1 VRPAQ
6 LVPRAAGYLERHGVE
21 SPVVTAELLLADAL
35 DTSRS
40 DLYRRER
47 ALTPAEAR
55 TFGRSLCTRC
65 SGVPVQHITG
75 EEGFRYL
82 VLRVRPGVFIPR
94 PETEILVDAAL
105 EAIAKVPAPIV
116 VDVGTGTGA
125 VGLALVHER
134 PGAEVWATDRSPAAV
149 SLAREN
155 AERLG
160 FRMHVEEGDL
170 LAPLP
175 EALAGRVDLVVSN
188 PPYLEP
194 EEHAALPPEVRAD
207 PYDALVG
214 GTDVIERLAA
224 DAPRWLRPDGALAFE
239 IAETQG
245 DAARGVLRPLGYEDV
260 VIRPDLAGRDRV
272 VVARRPRPA

>member
-1 VRPAQ
+1 VRPSE
-6 LVPRAAGYLERHGVE
+6 LVPRAAGYLERHGVD
-21 SPVVTAELLLADAL
+21 SSVVTAELLLADAL
-35 DTSRS
+35 GTSRS

-55 TFGRSLCTRC
+55 AFGRSLCTRC

-82 VLRVRPGVFIPR
+82 VLMVRPGVFIPR
-94 PETEILVDAAL
+94 PETEVLVDTAL
-105 EAIAKVPAPIV
+105 EAIAEVATPLV

-125 VGLALVHER
+125 VGLALADER
-134 PGAEVWATDRSPAAV
+134 RDAEVWATDRSATAV

-155 AERLG
+155 ATRLG
-160 FRMHVEEGDL
+160 LPVRVVEGDL
-170 LAPLP
+170 LSSLP
-175 EALAGRVDLVVSN
+175 GALTGRLDLVVSN

-214 GTDVIERLAA
+214 GTEVIERLAA
-224 DAPRWLRPDGALAFE
+224 AARGWLRPGGTLAFE

-245 DAARGVLRPLGYEDV
+245 DAARDILGRHGFEDV
-260 VIRPDLAGRDRV
+260 TVRPDLAGRDRV
-272 VVARRPRPA
+272 VVARRP